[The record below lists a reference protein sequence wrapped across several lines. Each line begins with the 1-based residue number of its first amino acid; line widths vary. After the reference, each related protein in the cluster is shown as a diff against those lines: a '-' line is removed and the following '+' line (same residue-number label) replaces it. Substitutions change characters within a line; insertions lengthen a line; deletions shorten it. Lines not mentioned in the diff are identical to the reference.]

1 MTLPE
6 AAESQ
11 FAATL
16 PSIPVRV
23 AKMAPG
29 LNQDYHEAHLKLER

>member
-11 FAATL
+11 FASTL
-16 PSIPVRV
+16 HSIPIRV
-23 AKMAPG
+23 AQMAPG
-29 LNQDYHEAHLKLER
+29 LNQDYHDVHLKLER